1 MAYRLRIAPVAQNE
15 IDAFAEHLRDYS
27 EAFAIAEIDRL
38 SRVLSVNLA
47 ETPFTWSYFPLTGP
61 PYRAYLYRVG
71 RRAQHWIVYTIDADS
86 RTVDILHFWN
96 ASRDP
101 ERLEL

>member
-1 MAYRLRIAPVAQNE
+1 MFRLRIAPVAQSQ
-15 IDAFAEHLRDYS
+15 IDAFAEYLRDYS
-27 EAFAIAEIDRL
+27 EVFAIAEIDRL
-38 SRVLSVNLA
+38 NEILSRHVA
-47 ETPFTWSYFPLTGP
+47 EAPLTWAYFPLTGA

-71 RRAQHWIVYTIDADS
+71 RRTQYWIVYTVDEQA

-101 ERLEL
+101 ERFEP